1 MHVLEQN
8 MLALDFTIL
17 RQIMIV
23 IAFVVHCLPPCWKDL
38 DHETELPMYPSMLKY
53 QFATDGSVLGP
64 ASPQLIKAILST
76 EDLDK

>member
-23 IAFVVHCLPPCWKDL
+23 IAMWNFVCCQSVDL
-38 DHETELPMYPSMLKY
+38 GI
-53 QFATDGSVLGP
+53 GSEV
-64 ASPQLIKAILST
+64 SK
-76 EDLDK
+76 